1 MKRFIILLIFAFL
14 ISGGTVG
21 ILFQEGV
28 GGVKKDDAAT
38 EQISEE
44 AATTEET
51 VATDSTL
58 TDASVTEEET
68 ESDVDPDFKTMEL
81 PEEGVTSDTSS
92 EDEMAQL
99 EAEAESE
106 AAAEAALE
114 ADEAAKAEE
123 EEAKA
128 EEEKAKKEEEKAKK
142 EEEKAKKEKEAKGPF
157 YAVECLGYNGGGLT
171 LHKNPT
177 GEGDSLGTIAIGT
190 KGYMI
195 GSSSSGKQRRL
206 VYIDG
211 KVGYISKTCTEVT
224 EIPADEYPDMLLSI
238 TEEDIGSEF
247 SVE

>member
-1 MKRFIILLIFAFL
+1 MKRFIIVLIFAFL

-28 GGVKKDDAAT
+28 GGVKKEDAAT

-44 AATTEET
+44 ATTTEET

-142 EEEKAKKEKEAKGPF
+142 EKEAKGPF
-157 YAVECLGYNGGGLT
+157 YAVECLGYKGVGLT

-177 GEGDSLGTIAIGT
+177 GDGDSLGTIAIGA

-238 TEEDIGSEF
+238 TEEDVGSEITI
-247 SVE
+247 E